1 MRREPKAYLW
11 DAHNAAQAIVRFTR
25 DKDYAAFLADDMVR
39 AAVERE
45 FEIIG
50 EALRQ
55 LTQVAPEVAAKIPDL
70 RRIIAFRNILVHG
83 YAAIDHAN
91 VWRVIQR
98 ELAPLRETLAAL
110 LNA

>member
-11 DAHNAAQAIVRFTR
+11 DAHNAAEAIFRFTR
-25 DKDYAAFLADDMVR
+25 DKDCAAFLADDMVR

-55 LTQVAPEVAAKIPDL
+55 LAQLAPEVAAKVPHL
-70 RRIIAFRNILVHG
+70 RRIIAFRNILVRG
-83 YAAIDHAN
+83 YASIDHAN
-91 VWRVIQR
+91 VWLVIQR
-98 ELAPLRETLAAL
+98 ELAPLQQTLAAL

>member
-1 MRREPKAYLW
+1 MQREPKAYLW
-11 DAHNAAQAIVRFTR
+11 DAHNAVDAIFRFTR
-25 DKDYAAFLADDMVR
+25 DKDYAAFRADELVR

-50 EALRQ
+50 EPLRQ
-55 LTQVAPEVAAKIPDL
+55 LVQVAPEMAAKIPHF

-83 YAAIDHAN
+83 YATIDHAN

-98 ELAPLRETLAAL
+98 ELAPLRETLASL

>member
-83 YAAIDHAN
+83 YAAIDMPTSGASSSGN
-91 VWRVIQR
+91 W
-98 ELAPLRETLAAL
+98 LRYERHSPRY
-110 LNA
+110 